1 MAQETVKST
10 PKTDVKLPFV
20 LSALPYAQNALEPSI
35 SAKTLSYHYGKHH
48 KGYVD
53 KLNELILGTGYEDM
67 ELEEL
72 IITPVGHDEKTGIFN
87 NAAQVWNHD
96 FYWNSLS
103 PKGGGK
109 PTGELGRKI
118 EVGFGSY
125 ENFLKQFVEA
135 GLTDFASGCA
145 WLVEN
150 NGALKITKT
159 SNAEN
164 PLCQG
169 QGKALLAL
177 DVWEH
182 AYYLD
187 YQNRR
192 NDYLKTILEKLINWR
207 FAEMNLLEIKA
218 S

>member
-1 MAQETVKST
+1 MIQTKAK
-10 PKTDVKLPFV
+10 PFV
-20 LSALPYAQNALEPSI
+20 LSALPYDQNALAPYI
-35 SAKTLSYHYGKHH
+35 SAETLSYHYNKHH
-48 KGYVD
+48 QAYVD
-53 KLNELILGTGYEDM
+53 KLNELVSKTEFEEL

-72 IITPVGHDEKTGIFN
+72 IIKTAGHADKAGIFN

-103 PKGGGK
+103 PKGGGQ
-109 PTGELGRKI
+109 PTGELGGKI
-118 EVGFGSY
+118 ESNLDIY
-125 ENFLKQFVEA
+125 ENFLGQFVEA
-135 GLTDFASGCA
+135 GLTDFGSGWA

-150 NGALKITKT
+150 HGALKITKT

-164 PLCQG
+164 PLSQG